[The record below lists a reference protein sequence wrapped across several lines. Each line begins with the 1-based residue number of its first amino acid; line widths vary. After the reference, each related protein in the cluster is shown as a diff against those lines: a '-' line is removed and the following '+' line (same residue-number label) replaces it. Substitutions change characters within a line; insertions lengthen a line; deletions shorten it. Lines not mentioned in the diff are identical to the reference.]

1 MFPIYQKFQRVLA
14 KFLRKFEQKK
24 IAHDMISLRV
34 TTRCAI
40 LQNMKI
46 EIFRVNIFC
55 PPFDLTKKND
65 AYTLQK

>member
-1 MFPIYQKFQRVLA
+1 MKNSKVLA

-24 IAHDMISLRV
+24 IAHDNTESV

-65 AYTLQK
+65 ACNALQK